1 MEVGNNLRAI
11 QIQRIIDPLPI
22 YTMWLREMK
31 RFLRVKA
38 RIVGSLLMPLF
49 FLAFLGLPMSF
60 MPARQIPGLEGA
72 AYLDFLAPGIVGMT
86 LLFAGTMSGAS
97 VIWDKEFGFLKEVLV
112 APVSRFSVILGRSLG
127 GMTTA
132 MIQALAIVGISVAM
146 GVTLS
151 SVSGFF
157 LALLV
162 MVLTCAAFTGF
173 GIIIATRLGNLEGFM
188 AIMNLIVFPI
198 FFLSGALFPIQ
209 SMPPW
214 LRYIMYFDP
223 LTYGVDGLRATLI
236 GADVATF
243 PLWLD
248 FMVLSILCIA
258 LATLGSYFFSKME
271 AD

>member
-1 MEVGNNLRAI
+1 MRAI
-11 QIQRIIDPLPI
+11 EIRRIIDPLPI

-38 RIVGSLLMPLF
+38 RIVGSLLMPIF

-60 MPARQIPGLEGA
+60 MPARQIPGLEDG
-72 AYLDFLAPGIVGMT
+72 YLDFLAPGIVGMT

-112 APVSRFSVILGRSLG
+112 APVNRFSVILGRSLG

-132 MIQALAIVGISVAM
+132 IIQALIIVGIAIAM
-146 GVTLS
+146 GVKLS

-157 LALLV
+157 LAIV
-162 MVLTCAAFTGF
+162 IMIFTCATFTGF
-173 GIIIATRLGNLEGFM
+173 GLIIATKLGNLEGFM

-198 FFLSGALFPIQ
+198 FLLSGALFPIQ

-214 LRYIMYFDP
+214 LRYIMYIDP
-223 LTYGVDGLRATLI
+223 LTYGVDGLRGTLI
-236 GADVATF
+236 GVAAF

-248 FMVLSILCIA
+248 FTVLLVLCLA
-258 LATLGSYFFSKME
+258 LATLGSYFFSRME

>member
-1 MEVGNNLRAI
+1 
-11 QIQRIIDPLPI
+11 
-22 YTMWLREMK
+22 MWLREMK

-132 MIQALAIVGISVAM
+132 MIQALA
-146 GVTLS
+146 

>member
-1 MEVGNNLRAI
+1 VEAGDNMRAI
-11 QIQRIIDPLPI
+11 EVRRIIDPLPI

-38 RIVGSLLMPLF
+38 RVVGSLLMPLF

-60 MPARQIPGLEGA
+60 MPARQIPGLEGIG
-72 AYLDFLAPGIVGMT
+72 YLDFLAPGIVGMT

-112 APVSRFSVILGRSLG
+112 APVNRFSVILGRSLG

-132 MIQALAIVGISVAM
+132 IIQALVIVGIAVAI

-151 SVSGFF
+151 SVAGFF

-162 MVLTCAAFTGF
+162 MILTCAAFTGF
-173 GIIIATRLGNLEGFM
+173 GLIIATKLGNLEGFM

-198 FFLSGALFPIQ
+198 FFLSGALFPVQ
-209 SMPPW
+209 SMPAW
-214 LRYIMYFDP
+214 LRYIMYVDP
-223 LTYGVDGLRATLI
+223 LTYGVDGLRGTLI
-236 GADVATF
+236 GISTF

-248 FMVLSILCIA
+248 FTVLLILCLA

>member
-1 MEVGNNLRAI
+1 MRVIGAR
-11 QIQRIIDPLPI
+11 RIIDPLPI

-38 RIVGSLLMPLF
+38 RVVGSLLMPIF

-60 MPARQIPGLEGA
+60 IPARQIPGLEGVG
-72 AYLDFLAPGIVGMT
+72 YLDFLAPGIVGMT

-112 APVSRFSVILGRSLG
+112 APVNRFSVILGRSLG

-132 MIQALAIVGISVAM
+132 IIQALIIVGIAVAM
-146 GVTLS
+146 GVQLS

-157 LALLV
+157 LAIV
-162 MVLTCAAFTGF
+162 IMILTCAACTGF
-173 GIIIATRLGNLEGFM
+173 GLIIATKLGNLEGFM

-198 FFLSGALFPIQ
+198 FLLSGAMFPVQ
-209 SMPPW
+209 AMPSW
-214 LRYIMYFDP
+214 LKYIMYINP
-223 LTYGVDGLRATLI
+223 LTYGVDGLRGTLI
-236 GADVATF
+236 GISAF

-248 FMVLSILCIA
+248 FTVLLVLCLA
-258 LATLGSYFFSKME
+258 LATLGSYFFSRME

>member
-1 MEVGNNLRAI
+1 MEVGDSMRAI
-11 QIQRIIDPLPI
+11 EVRRIIDPLPI

-31 RFLRVKA
+31 RFLRVRA
-38 RIVGSLLMPLF
+38 RVIGSLLMPLF

-60 MPARQIPGLEGA
+60 MPATQIPGLGGVG
-72 AYLDFLAPGIVGMT
+72 YLNFLAPGIVGMT

-112 APVSRFSVILGRSLG
+112 APVNRFSVILGRSLG

-132 MIQALAIVGISVAM
+132 LIQALIIVGIAIAM
-146 GVTLS
+146 GVKIS
-151 SVSGFF
+151 SVSGFL
-157 LALLV
+157 LALV
-162 MVLTCAAFTGF
+162 IMILTCAAFTGF
-173 GIIIATRLGNLEGFM
+173 GLIIATKLGNLEGFM

-198 FFLSGALFPIQ
+198 FFLSGALFPVQ
-209 SMPPW
+209 SMPSW
-214 LRYIMYFDP
+214 LRYVMYINP
-223 LTYGVDGLRATLI
+223 LTYGIDGLRGTLV
-236 GADVATF
+236 GVASF

-248 FMVLSILCIA
+248 FAVLLILCLA

>member
-1 MEVGNNLRAI
+1 MEVRDSMRAI
-11 QIQRIIDPLPI
+11 EVRRIIDPLPI

-31 RFLRVKA
+31 RFLRVRA
-38 RIVGSLLMPLF
+38 RVIGSLLMPLF

-60 MPARQIPGLEGA
+60 MPATQIPGLEGIG
-72 AYLDFLAPGIVGMT
+72 YLNFLAPGIVGMT

-112 APVSRFSVILGRSLG
+112 APVNRFSVILGRSLG

-132 MIQALAIVGISVAM
+132 LIQALIIVGIAIAM
-146 GVTLS
+146 GVKLS

-157 LALLV
+157 LALII
-162 MVLTCAAFTGF
+162 MILTCAAFTGF
-173 GIIIATRLGNLEGFM
+173 GLIIATKLGNLEGFM

-198 FFLSGALFPIQ
+198 FFLSGALFPVQ
-209 SMPPW
+209 SMPSW
-214 LRYIMYFDP
+214 LRYVMYINP
-223 LTYGVDGLRATLI
+223 LTYGIDGLRGTLV
-236 GADVATF
+236 GVASF

-248 FMVLSILCIA
+248 FTVLLILCLA
-258 LATLGSYFFSKME
+258 LATLGAYFFSKME

>member
-1 MEVGNNLRAI
+1 MRVIEVR
-11 QIQRIIDPLPI
+11 RIIDPLPI

-38 RIVGSLLMPLF
+38 RIVGSILMPLF

-60 MPARQIPGLEGA
+60 MPARQIPGLEGTS
-72 AYLDFLAPGIVGMT
+72 YLNFLAPGIVGMT

-112 APVSRFSVILGRSLG
+112 APVNRFSVILGRSLG

-132 MIQALAIVGISVAM
+132 TIQALAIVGIAVAI
-146 GVTLS
+146 GVELA

-157 LALLV
+157 LAIVV
-162 MVLTCAAFTGF
+162 MILTCAAFTGF
-173 GIIIATRLGNLEGFM
+173 GLIIATRLGNLEGFM

-209 SMPPW
+209 SMPSW
-214 LRYIMYFDP
+214 LRYVMYIDP
-223 LTYGVDGLRATLI
+223 LTYGVDGLRGTLI
-236 GADVATF
+236 GVSAF

-248 FMVLSILCIA
+248 FTVLIILCIG
-258 LATLGSYFFSKME
+258 LATLGSYFFSRME

>member
-1 MEVGNNLRAI
+1 MRAI
-11 QIQRIIDPLPI
+11 DVRRLIDPLPI

-38 RIVGSLLMPLF
+38 RVVGSLLMPIF
-49 FLAFLGLPMSF
+49 FLVFLGLPMSF
-60 MPARQIPGLEGA
+60 ASQIPVPEGVG
-72 AYLDFLAPGIVGMT
+72 YLGFLAPGIVGMT

-112 APVSRFSVILGRSLG
+112 APVNRFSVILGRSLG

-132 MIQALAIVGISVAM
+132 IIQALIIVGIALVM
-146 GVTLS
+146 GVKLS
-151 SVSGFF
+151 SVPGFF
-157 LALLV
+157 LAILV
-162 MVLTCAAFTGF
+162 MILTCATFTGF
-173 GIIIATRLGNLEGFM
+173 GLIIATRLGNLEGFM

-198 FFLSGALFPIQ
+198 FLLSGALFPVQ
-209 SMPPW
+209 SMPSW
-214 LRYIMYFDP
+214 LKYIMYIDP
-223 LTYGVDGLRATLI
+223 LTYGVDGLRGTLI
-236 GADVATF
+236 GISAF

-248 FMVLSILCIA
+248 FVVLIAVCLA

>member
-1 MEVGNNLRAI
+1 MRAI
-11 QIQRIIDPLPI
+11 GVRQLIDPLPI

-38 RIVGSLLMPLF
+38 RVVGSLLMPLF

-60 MPARQIPGLEGA
+60 MPIRQIPGLEGT

-112 APVSRFSVILGRSLG
+112 APVNRFSVILGRSLG

-132 MIQALAIVGISVAM
+132 IIQALIIVGIAVAM
-146 GVTLS
+146 GVKLS

-157 LALLV
+157 LAILI
-162 MVLTCAAFTGF
+162 MIFTCATFTGF
-173 GIIIATRLGNLEGFM
+173 GLIIATKLGNLEGFM
-188 AIMNLIVFPI
+188 AIMNLIIFPI
-198 FFLSGALFPIQ
+198 FLLSGALFPIQ
-209 SMPPW
+209 FMPSW
-214 LRYIMYFDP
+214 LRYIMYIDP
-223 LTYGVDGLRATLI
+223 LTYGVDGLRGTLI
-236 GADVATF
+236 GVEVAAF

-248 FMVLSILCIA
+248 FTVLIILCLA
-258 LATLGSYFFSKME
+258 LATLGSYFFSRME

>member
-1 MEVGNNLRAI
+1 MQVIGARRL
-11 QIQRIIDPLPI
+11 IDPLPI

-38 RIVGSLLMPLF
+38 RVVGSLLMPLF

-60 MPARQIPGLEGA
+60 MPAREIPGLEGVG
-72 AYLDFLAPGIVGMT
+72 YLDFLAPGIVGMT

-132 MIQALAIVGISVAM
+132 IIQALAIVGIAVAM
-146 GVTLS
+146 GVTLP
-151 SVSGFF
+151 SVPGFL
-157 LALLV
+157 LAIV
-162 MVLTCAAFTGF
+162 IMILTCAIFTGF
-173 GIIIATRLGNLEGFM
+173 GLIIATKLGNLEGFM

-198 FFLSGALFPIQ
+198 FFLSGALFPVQ
-209 SMPPW
+209 SMPSW
-214 LRYIMYFDP
+214 LRYIMYVDP

-236 GADVATF
+236 GISVF

-248 FMVLSILCIA
+248 FTVLIILCLV

>member
-1 MEVGNNLRAI
+1 MRTIEIRRL
-11 QIQRIIDPLPI
+11 IDPLPI

-31 RFLRVKA
+31 RFLRTKA
-38 RIVGSLLMPLF
+38 RVIGSLLMPVF

-60 MPARQIPGLEGA
+60 MPARQIPGLEGTG
-72 AYLDFLAPGIVGMT
+72 YLDFLAPGIVGMT

-132 MIQALAIVGISVAM
+132 VIQALVIVGIAVAM
-146 GVTLS
+146 GVKLS
-151 SVSGFF
+151 SVPGLF
-157 LALLV
+157 LAIVV
-162 MVLTCAAFTGF
+162 MILTCATFTGF
-173 GIIIATRLGNLEGFM
+173 GLIIATRLGNLEGFM

-198 FFLSGALFPIQ
+198 FLLSGALFPIQ
-209 SMPPW
+209 SMPSW
-214 LRYIMYFDP
+214 LRYIMYIDP
-223 LTYGVDGLRATLI
+223 LTYGVDGLRGTLI
-236 GADVATF
+236 GVSAF

-248 FMVLSILCIA
+248 FTVLIILSLA

>member
-1 MEVGNNLRAI
+1 MRAI
-11 QIQRIIDPLPI
+11 EVRRIIDPLPI

-38 RIVGSLLMPLF
+38 RVVGSLLMPLF
-49 FLAFLGLPMSF
+49 FLAFLGLPMSL
-60 MPARQIPGLEGA
+60 MPARQIPGLEGVS
-72 AYLDFLAPGIVGMT
+72 YLNFLAPGIVGMT

-112 APVSRFSVILGRSLG
+112 APVNRFSVILGRSLG

-132 MIQALAIVGISVAM
+132 LIQAFIIVGIAIAM
-146 GVTLS
+146 GVELS

-157 LALLV
+157 LGIV
-162 MVLTCAAFTGF
+162 IMILTCATFTGL
-173 GIIIATRLGNLEGFM
+173 GLIIATKLGNLEGFM

-198 FFLSGALFPIQ
+198 FFLSGAFFPLQ
-209 SMPPW
+209 SMPTW
-214 LRYIMYFDP
+214 LRYIMYIDP
-223 LTYGVDGLRATLI
+223 LTYGVDGLRGTLI
-236 GADVATF
+236 GVAAF

-248 FMVLSILCIA
+248 FAVLIILCLA
-258 LATLGSYFFSKME
+258 LATLGSYFFSRME

>member
-1 MEVGNNLRAI
+1 MRAI
-11 QIQRIIDPLPI
+11 DVRQLIDPLPI

-38 RIVGSLLMPLF
+38 RVVGSLLMPLF

-60 MPARQIPGLEGA
+60 MPARQIPGLEGVG
-72 AYLDFLAPGIVGMT
+72 YLNFLAPGIVGMT

-132 MIQALAIVGISVAM
+132 IIQALAIVGISVAM

-151 SVSGFF
+151 GVAGFF
-157 LALLV
+157 LAIVV
-162 MVLTCAAFTGF
+162 MILTCAIFTGF
-173 GIIIATRLGNLEGFM
+173 GLIIAAKLGNLEGFM

-198 FFLSGALFPIQ
+198 FFLSGALFPVQ
-209 SMPPW
+209 SMPSW
-214 LRYIMYFDP
+214 LRYVMYFDP
-223 LTYGVDGLRATLI
+223 LTYGVDGLRGTLI
-236 GADVATF
+236 GVSAF

-248 FMVLSILCIA
+248 FTVLLVLCIA

>member
-1 MEVGNNLRAI
+1 MRAI
-11 QIQRIIDPLPI
+11 EVRRIIDPLPI

-38 RIVGSLLMPLF
+38 RVIGSLLMPLF

-60 MPARQIPGLEGA
+60 ISARQIPGLEGTS
-72 AYLDFLAPGIVGMT
+72 YLNFLAPGIVGMT

-112 APVSRFSVILGRSLG
+112 APVNRFSVILGRSLG

-132 MIQALAIVGISVAM
+132 IIQALVIVGIAVAI

-157 LALLV
+157 LALV
-162 MVLTCAAFTGF
+162 IMILTCAAFTGF
-173 GIIIATRLGNLEGFM
+173 GLIIATRLGNLEGFM

-214 LRYIMYFDP
+214 LRYVMYIDP
-223 LTYGVDGLRATLI
+223 LTYGVDGLRGTLI
-236 GADVATF
+236 GISAF

-248 FMVLSILCIA
+248 FAVLIILCLA

>member
-1 MEVGNNLRAI
+1 MRAI
-11 QIQRIIDPLPI
+11 GAQRLIDPLPI

-38 RIVGSLLMPLF
+38 RIVSSILMPLF

-60 MPARQIPGLEGA
+60 VPVRQIPGLEGIG
-72 AYLDFLAPGIVGMT
+72 YLDFLAPGIVGMT

-127 GMTTA
+127 GITTT
-132 MIQALAIVGISVAM
+132 IVQALIIVGIAVAM
-146 GVTLS
+146 GVKLS
-151 SVSGFF
+151 SVPGFF
-157 LALLV
+157 LAILI
-162 MVLTCAAFTGF
+162 MILTCAAFTGF
-173 GIIIATRLGNLEGFM
+173 GLIIATKLGNLEGFM

-198 FFLSGALFPIQ
+198 FLLSGAMFPVQ
-209 SMPPW
+209 AMPSW
-214 LRYIMYFDP
+214 LKYIMYINP
-223 LTYGVDGLRATLI
+223 LTYGVDGLRHTLI
-236 GADVATF
+236 GVAAF

-248 FMVLSILCIA
+248 FTVLLIVCLA

>member
-1 MEVGNNLRAI
+1 MRAI
-11 QIQRIIDPLPI
+11 EVQRIIDPLPI

-38 RIVGSLLMPLF
+38 RVVGSLLMPLF

-60 MPARQIPGLEGA
+60 IPARQIPGLQGIG
-72 AYLDFLAPGIVGMT
+72 YLDFLAPGIVGMT

-112 APVSRFSVILGRSLG
+112 APVNRFSVILGRSLG

-132 MIQALAIVGISVAM
+132 IIQALVIVGIAVAM
-146 GVTLS
+146 GVKLS
-151 SVSGFF
+151 SVPGF
-157 LALLV
+157 LLG
-162 MVLTCAAFTGF
+162 MVIMILTCAAFTGF
-173 GIIIATRLGNLEGFM
+173 GLIIATKLGNLEGFM

-198 FFLSGALFPIQ
+198 FFLSGALFPVQ
-209 SMPPW
+209 SMPSW
-214 LRYIMYFDP
+214 LRYVMYVDP
-223 LTYGVDGLRATLI
+223 LTYGVDGLRGTLI
-236 GADVATF
+236 GVAAF

-248 FMVLSILCIA
+248 FAVLLVLCIA
-258 LATLGSYFFSKME
+258 LATLGSYFFSRME

>member
-1 MEVGNNLRAI
+1 MRTIEIRRL
-11 QIQRIIDPLPI
+11 IDPLPI

-38 RIVGSLLMPLF
+38 RVVGSLLMPIF
-49 FLAFLGLPMSF
+49 FLVFLGLPMSF
-60 MPARQIPGLEGA
+60 ASQIPVPEGTG
-72 AYLDFLAPGIVGMT
+72 YLDFLAPGIVGMT

-112 APVSRFSVILGRSLG
+112 APVNRFSVILGRSLG

-132 MIQALAIVGISVAM
+132 IIQALIIVGIAVAM

-151 SVSGFF
+151 SVPGFF
-157 LALLV
+157 LAILV
-162 MVLTCAAFTGF
+162 MIFTCATFTGF
-173 GIIIATRLGNLEGFM
+173 GLIIATKLGNLEGFM

-198 FFLSGALFPIQ
+198 FLLSGALFPIQ
-209 SMPPW
+209 SMPSW
-214 LRYIMYFDP
+214 LRYIMYIDP
-223 LTYGVDGLRATLI
+223 LTYGVDGLRGTLI
-236 GADVATF
+236 GISAF

-248 FMVLSILCIA
+248 FTVLIALCLA
-258 LATLGSYFFSKME
+258 LATLGSYFFSRME

>member
-1 MEVGNNLRAI
+1 MRAI
-11 QIQRIIDPLPI
+11 GARRIIDPLPI

-38 RIVGSLLMPLF
+38 RVVGSLLMPIF

-60 MPARQIPGLEGA
+60 IPARQIQGLEGVG
-72 AYLDFLAPGIVGMT
+72 YLDFLAPGIVGMT

-112 APVSRFSVILGRSLG
+112 APVNRFSVILGRSLG

-132 MIQALAIVGISVAM
+132 IIQALIIVGIAVAM
-146 GVTLS
+146 GVQLS

-157 LALLV
+157 LAIV
-162 MVLTCAAFTGF
+162 IMILTCAACTGF
-173 GIIIATRLGNLEGFM
+173 GLIIATKLGNLEGFM

-198 FFLSGALFPIQ
+198 FLLSGAMFPVQ
-209 SMPPW
+209 AMPSW
-214 LRYIMYFDP
+214 LKYIMYINP
-223 LTYGVDGLRATLI
+223 LTYGVDGLRGTLI
-236 GADVATF
+236 GVSAF

-248 FMVLSILCIA
+248 FTVLLILCLA

>member
-1 MEVGNNLRAI
+1 MRAI
-11 QIQRIIDPLPI
+11 GARRIIDPLPI

-38 RIVGSLLMPLF
+38 RIVGSLLMPIF

-60 MPARQIPGLEGA
+60 ASQIPVPEGVG
-72 AYLDFLAPGIVGMT
+72 YLDFLAPGIVGMT

-112 APVSRFSVILGRSLG
+112 APVNRFSVILGRSLG

-132 MIQALAIVGISVAM
+132 IIQALIIVGIAVAM
-146 GVTLS
+146 GVQLS
-151 SVSGFF
+151 SVPGFF
-157 LALLV
+157 LAILV
-162 MVLTCAAFTGF
+162 MILTCATFTGF
-173 GIIIATRLGNLEGFM
+173 GLIIATKLGNLEGFM

-198 FFLSGALFPIQ
+198 FLLSGALFPIQ
-209 SMPPW
+209 SMPSW
-214 LRYIMYFDP
+214 LRYIMYIDP
-223 LTYGVDGLRATLI
+223 LTYGVDGLRGTLI
-236 GADVATF
+236 GVNAF

-248 FMVLSILCIA
+248 FTVLLIWCLA
-258 LATLGSYFFSKME
+258 LATLGAYFFSKME

>member
-1 MEVGNNLRAI
+1 MRAI
-11 QIQRIIDPLPI
+11 GARRIIDPLPI

-38 RIVGSLLMPLF
+38 RVVGSLLMPIF

-60 MPARQIPGLEGA
+60 ASQIPVPEGIG
-72 AYLDFLAPGIVGMT
+72 YLDFLAPGIVGMT

-112 APVSRFSVILGRSLG
+112 APVNRFSVILGRSLG

-132 MIQALAIVGISVAM
+132 IIQALIIVGIAVAM
-146 GVTLS
+146 GVKLS

-157 LALLV
+157 LAILV
-162 MVLTCAAFTGF
+162 MILTCATFTGF
-173 GIIIATRLGNLEGFM
+173 GLIIATKLGNLEGFM

-198 FFLSGALFPIQ
+198 FLLSGALFPIQ
-209 SMPPW
+209 SMPSW
-214 LRYIMYFDP
+214 LRYIMYIDP
-223 LTYGVDGLRATLI
+223 LTYGVDGLRGTLI
-236 GADVATF
+236 GISAF

-248 FMVLSILCIA
+248 FTVLIILCLA
-258 LATLGSYFFSKME
+258 LATLGSYFFSRME

>member
-1 MEVGNNLRAI
+1 MRAI
-11 QIQRIIDPLPI
+11 GARRIIDPLPI

-38 RIVGSLLMPLF
+38 RVVGSLLMPLF

-60 MPARQIPGLEGA
+60 MPARQIPGLEGIG
-72 AYLDFLAPGIVGMT
+72 YLDFLAPGIVGMT

-112 APVSRFSVILGRSLG
+112 APVNRFSVILGRSLG

-132 MIQALAIVGISVAM
+132 IIQALVIVGIAVAM
-146 GVTLS
+146 GVKLA

-157 LALLV
+157 LAIV
-162 MVLTCAAFTGF
+162 IMILTCAAFTGF
-173 GIIIATRLGNLEGFM
+173 GLIIATKLGNLEGFM

-209 SMPPW
+209 SMPSW
-214 LRYIMYFDP
+214 LRYIMYINP
-223 LTYGVDGLRATLI
+223 LTYGIDGLRGTLI
-236 GADVATF
+236 GVAAF

-248 FMVLSILCIA
+248 FTVLLILCVA